1 MPVWAILAGWATV
14 ALYLGAV
21 GYTWWLW
28 RSSSAPGDQD
38 KELGAHAVWT
48 QLNAG
53 LTAASILLPA
63 SFVIVGLGRGLENP
77 MPTAALTQVVLA
89 AAWFTAA
96 ILVGVWN
103 AGLLVRQ
110 ATKINVS
117 QDAITNILLAAQL
130 FLVLFGAINLMLT
143 LFLI

>member
-1 MPVWAILAGWATV
+1 M
-14 ALYLGAV
+14 
-21 GYTWWLW
+21 
-28 RSSSAPGDQD
+28 
-38 KELGAHAVWT
+38 
-48 QLNAG
+48 
-53 LTAASILLPA
+53 
-63 SFVIVGLGRGLENP
+63 IVGLGRGLENP